1 MPEIIGLVGYA
12 RSGKDS
18 VAEVLA
24 EYGFE
29 RISFADAIRNALY
42 TLDPYVTGT
51 SSLRVSQLVDTL
63 GWDVVKVQYPE
74 IRRLLQ
80 VFGTEVAREQWSDS
94 FWVDLGFA
102 QMKPEGRYVITDVR
116 FPNEAEA
123 VRQHGGELWRVD
135 RPGIGPVNAHASD
148 NFIAQIEVNAA
159 VQNDKTL
166 EDLRTEVGRLWAVS
180 FVNNRLTDILSEPL
194 TPTA

>member
-51 SSLRVSQLVDTL
+51 SGLRVSQLVDTL

-148 NFIAQIEVNAA
+148 NHISTITVYGII
-159 VQNDKTL
+159 QNNGTL
-166 EDLRTEVGRLWAVS
+166 YDLREKVKSSWQGSNVM
-180 FVNNRLTDILSEPL
+180 NRVMNILSEPL